1 MFRPLAV
8 NVGLRYARSRRS
20 FISFVSA
27 LSLAGL
33 ALSVAILLFV
43 QAVIAGFEQE
53 VRERVLGVVPHVT
66 VAARVPNADYAE
78 TLRAIRGVEGVV
90 AASAVVEGAG
100 LLATSKR
107 VLGAGLVGVAP
118 EGYAE
123 VSRIFDFARGE
134 AFTSGEAFA
143 RSEAL
148 EAGRFRVLVGI
159 DAARR
164 LGVDVGDDVTV
175 VLPQAVVTPLGAF
188 ARQKRFQVA
197 GLVATDSQ
205 LDRHAAYLHRDDAA
219 RLFRLG
225 DAVHGFH
232 VRLGDPLAAT
242 AARQRILRTV
252 GSRDYRAGTWQR
264 TLGGVYNAIGTT
276 KSMLYLLLSL
286 LVAVAA
292 FNLVSSLV
300 MIVNERRGD
309 VAMLRTLGSS
319 AGLVVGAFVTLGV
332 AIAAVGV
339 GAGIAAGL
347 ALGVLAEAGFPWL
360 ERALGTSLM
369 GEYLI
374 TRLPMRFTVVDV
386 GQVAATALALCLAAT
401 IVPAWRAARLN
412 PAEVLQHE

>member
-66 VAARVPNADYAE
+66 VAARVPNADHAE

-100 LLATSKR
+100 LLATSER
-107 VLGAGLVGVAP
+107 VLGAGLVGIAP
-118 EGYAE
+118 ERYAE
-123 VSRIFDFARGE
+123 VSRIFDFVL
-134 AFTSGEAFA
+134 GEAFA
-143 RSEAL
+143 FGEAL

-159 DAARR
+159 DAAQR
-164 LGVDVGDDVTV
+164 LGVGVGDDVTV

-232 VRLGDPLAAT
+232 VRLADPLAAAT
-242 AARQRILRTV
+242 ARQRILRAV

-319 AGLVVGAFVTLGV
+319 AGLLVGAFVTLGV
-332 AIAAVGV
+332 VIAAVGI

-374 TRLPMRFTVVDV
+374 TRLPMRFTSVDI

>member
-66 VAARVPNADYAE
+66 VAARVPNADHAE

-100 LLATSKR
+100 LLATSER
-107 VLGAGLVGVAP
+107 VLGAGLVGIAP
-118 EGYAE
+118 ERYAE
-123 VSRIFDFARGE
+123 VSRIFDFVL
-134 AFTSGEAFA
+134 GEAFA
-143 RSEAL
+143 FGEAL

-164 LGVDVGDDVTV
+164 LGVGVGDDVTV

-232 VRLGDPLAAT
+232 VRLADPLAAAT
-242 AARQRILRTV
+242 ARQRILRAV

-309 VAMLRTLGSS
+309 VAMLRTLGSG
-319 AGLVVGAFVTLGV
+319 AGLLVGAFVTLGV
-332 AIAAVGV
+332 VIAAVGI

-374 TRLPMRFTVVDV
+374 TRLPMRFTSVDI

>member
-66 VAARVPNADYAE
+66 VAARVPNADHAE

-100 LLATSKR
+100 LLATSER
-107 VLGAGLVGVAP
+107 VLGAGLVGIAP
-118 EGYAE
+118 ERYAE
-123 VSRIFDFARGE
+123 VSRIFDFVL
-134 AFTSGEAFA
+134 GEAFA
-143 RSEAL
+143 RGAAL

-159 DAARR
+159 DAAQR
-164 LGVDVGDDVTV
+164 LGVGVGDDVTV

-232 VRLGDPLAAT
+232 VRLADPLAAAT
-242 AARQRILRTV
+242 ARQRILRAV

-309 VAMLRTLGSS
+309 VAMLRTLGSG
-319 AGLVVGAFVTLGV
+319 AGLLVGAFVTLGV
-332 AIAAVGV
+332 VIAAVGI

-374 TRLPMRFTVVDV
+374 TRLPMRFTSVDI

>member
-100 LLATSKR
+100 LLATSER
-107 VLGAGLVGVAP
+107 VLGAGLVGIAP
-118 EGYAE
+118 ERYAE
-123 VSRIFDFARGE
+123 VSRIFDFVL
-134 AFTSGEAFA
+134 GEAFA
-143 RSEAL
+143 FGEAL

-164 LGVDVGDDVTV
+164 LGVGVGDDVTV

-232 VRLGDPLAAT
+232 VRLADPLAAAT
-242 AARQRILRTV
+242 ARQRILRAV

-319 AGLVVGAFVTLGV
+319 AGLLVGAFVTLGV
-332 AIAAVGV
+332 VIAAVGI

-374 TRLPMRFTVVDV
+374 TRLPMRFTSVDI

>member
-66 VAARVPNADYAE
+66 VAARVPNADHAE

-100 LLATSKR
+100 LLATSER
-107 VLGAGLVGVAP
+107 VLGAGLVGIAP
-118 EGYAE
+118 ERYAE
-123 VSRIFDFARGE
+123 VSRIFDFVL
-134 AFTSGEAFA
+134 GEAFA
-143 RSEAL
+143 FGEAL

-159 DAARR
+159 DAAQR
-164 LGVDVGDDVTV
+164 LGVGVGDDVTV

-232 VRLGDPLAAT
+232 VRLADPLAAAT
-242 AARQRILRTV
+242 ARQRILRAV

-319 AGLVVGAFVTLGV
+319 AGLLVGAFVTLGV
-332 AIAAVGV
+332 VIAAVGIA
-339 GAGIAAGL
+339 AGIAAGL

-374 TRLPMRFTVVDV
+374 TRLPMRFTSVDI

-401 IVPAWRAARLN
+401 VVPAWRAARLN

>member
-1 MFRPLAV
+1 MALVFRPLAV

-20 FISFVSA
+20 FISFVSG

-43 QAVIAGFEQE
+43 QAVIAGFERE

-66 VAARVPNADYAE
+66 VAGRVPVAGFGE
-78 TLRAIRGVEGVV
+78 TLRTIRDLDGVV

-100 LLATSKR
+100 LLTAAER
-107 VLGAGLVGVAP
+107 VLGVGLVGIAP
-118 EGYAE
+118 ESYAA
-123 VSRIFDFARGE
+123 VSNLFDFAQGE
-134 AFTSGEAFA
+134 
-143 RSEAL
+143 
-148 EAGRFRVLVGI
+148 VLGTGGYRILLGV

-164 LGVDVGDDVTV
+164 LGVGVGDDVTV
-175 VLPQAVVTPLGAF
+175 VLPQATATPFGAF
-188 ARQKRFQVA
+188 ARQKRFRVA
-197 GLVATDSQ
+197 GLVSTDSQ

-232 VRLGDPLAAT
+232 VRLADPLAA
-242 AARQRILRTV
+242 AGARQRIIRAV
-252 GSRDYRAGTWQR
+252 GSRDFRAGTWQR

-319 AGLVVGAFVTLGV
+319 AGLVVGAFVVLGV
-332 AIAAVGV
+332 AIAAAGI
-339 GAGIAAGL
+339 GIGIAAGF
-347 ALGVLAEAGFPWL
+347 ALGALAEAGFPWL
-360 ERALGTSLM
+360 ENALGTSLM

-374 TRLPMRFTVVDV
+374 TRLPMRFTLADV
-386 GQVAATALALCLAAT
+386 GQVAATALPLCLVAT
-401 IVPAWRAARLN
+401 IFPAWRAVRLN

>member
-1 MFRPLAV
+1 MALVFRPLAV

-20 FISFVSA
+20 FISFVSG

-43 QAVIAGFEQE
+43 QAVIAGFERE

-66 VAARVPNADYAE
+66 VAGRVPVADFGE
-78 TLRAIRGVEGVV
+78 TLRTIRDVDGVV

-100 LLATSKR
+100 LLTAAER
-107 VLGAGLVGVAP
+107 VLGVGLVGIAP
-118 EGYAE
+118 ESYAA
-123 VSRIFDFARGE
+123 VSNLFDFAQGE
-134 AFTSGEAFA
+134 ALG
-143 RSEAL
+143 
-148 EAGRFRVLVGI
+148 AGNYRILLGV

-164 LGVDVGDDVTV
+164 LGVGVGDDVTV
-175 VLPQAVVTPLGAF
+175 VLPQATATPFGAF
-188 ARQKRFQVA
+188 ARQKRFGVA

-232 VRLGDPLAAT
+232 VRLADPLAA
-242 AARQRILRTV
+242 AGARQRIMRAV
-252 GSRDYRAGTWQR
+252 GSRDFRAGTWQR

-319 AGLVVGAFVTLGV
+319 AALVVGAFVVLGV
-332 AIAAVGV
+332 AIAAAGI
-339 GAGIAAGL
+339 GIGIAAGF
-347 ALGVLAEAGFPWL
+347 ALGALAEAGFPWL
-360 ERALGTSLM
+360 ENALGTSLM

-374 TRLPMRFTVVDV
+374 TRLPMRFTLADV

-401 IVPAWRAARLN
+401 IFPAWRAARLN

>member
-43 QAVIAGFEQE
+43 QAVIAGFERE

-100 LLATSKR
+100 LLATSER
-107 VLGAGLVGVAP
+107 VLGAGLVGIAP
-118 EGYAE
+118 ERYAE
-123 VSRIFDFARGE
+123 VSKLFDFAPG
-134 AFTSGEAFA
+134 
-143 RSEAL
+143 EAL
-148 EAGRFRVLVGI
+148 EAGRFRVLIGI
-159 DAARR
+159 DAAER
-164 LGVDVGDDVTV
+164 LGVGAGDDVMV
-175 VLPQAVVTPLGAF
+175 LLPQAVVTPLGAF
-188 ARQKRFQVA
+188 ARQKRFKVA

-232 VRLGDPLAAT
+232 VRLDDPLAAT
-242 AARQRILRTV
+242 AARQRILRAI

-264 TLGGVYNAIGTT
+264 TLGGVYNAIGAT
-276 KSMLYLLLSL
+276 KRMLYLLLSL

-332 AIAAVGV
+332 AIAAVGIGV
-339 GAGIAAGL
+339 GIGAGL

-374 TRLPMRFTVVDV
+374 TRLPMRFSAVDV

-401 IVPAWRAARLN
+401 IIPAWRAARLN

>member
-66 VAARVPNADYAE
+66 VAARVPNADHAE

-100 LLATSKR
+100 LLATSER
-107 VLGAGLVGVAP
+107 VLGAGLVGIAP
-118 EGYAE
+118 ERYAE
-123 VSRIFDFARGE
+123 VSRIFDFVL
-134 AFTSGEAFA
+134 GEAFA
-143 RSEAL
+143 RGAAL

-164 LGVDVGDDVTV
+164 LGVGVGDDVTV

-232 VRLGDPLAAT
+232 VRLADPLAAAT
-242 AARQRILRTV
+242 ARQRILRAV

-319 AGLVVGAFVTLGV
+319 AGLLVGAFVTLGAV
-332 AIAAVGV
+332 IAAVGI

-374 TRLPMRFTVVDV
+374 TRLPMRFTSVDI

-401 IVPAWRAARLN
+401 VVPAWRAARLN

>member
-66 VAARVPNADYAE
+66 VAARVPNADHAE

-100 LLATSKR
+100 LLATSER
-107 VLGAGLVGVAP
+107 VLGAGLVGIAP
-118 EGYAE
+118 ERYAE
-123 VSRIFDFARGE
+123 VSRIFDFVL
-134 AFTSGEAFA
+134 GEAFA
-143 RSEAL
+143 FGEAL

-159 DAARR
+159 DAAQR
-164 LGVDVGDDVTV
+164 LGVGVGDDVTV

-205 LDRHAAYLHRDDAA
+205 LDRHAAYLHHDDAA

-232 VRLGDPLAAT
+232 VRLADPLAAAT
-242 AARQRILRTV
+242 ARQRILRAV

-319 AGLVVGAFVTLGV
+319 AGLLVGAFVTLGV
-332 AIAAVGV
+332 VIAAVGI

-374 TRLPMRFTVVDV
+374 TRLPMRFTSVDI

>member
-100 LLATSKR
+100 LLATSER
-107 VLGAGLVGVAP
+107 VLGAGLVGIAP
-118 EGYAE
+118 EHYGK
-123 VSRIFDFARGE
+123 VSRIFDFA
-134 AFTSGEAFA
+134 FGEAFA
-143 RSEAL
+143 NGEAL

-164 LGVDVGDDVTV
+164 LGVGVGDDVTV

-188 ARQKRFQVA
+188 ARQKRFEVA

-225 DAVHGFH
+225 DTVHGFH

-242 AARQRILRTV
+242 AARQRILRAV

-332 AIAAVGV
+332 VIAAVGI
-339 GAGIAAGL
+339 GAGVAAGL

-369 GEYLI
+369 SEYLI
-374 TRLPMRFTVVDV
+374 TRLPMRFTAVDI

-412 PAEVLQHE
+412 PAEILQHE

>member
-1 MFRPLAV
+1 MALVFRPLAV

-20 FISFVSA
+20 FISFVSG

-43 QAVIAGFEQE
+43 QAVIAGFERE

-66 VAARVPNADYAE
+66 VAGRVPVADFGE
-78 TLRAIRGVEGVV
+78 TLRTIRGVEGVV

-100 LLATSKR
+100 LLTAAES
-107 VLGAGLVGVAP
+107 VLGVGLVGIAP
-118 EGYAE
+118 ESYAG
-123 VSRIFDFARGE
+123 VSNLFDFAQGE
-134 AFTSGEAFA
+134 ALGTGSYRILLG
-143 RSEAL
+143 
-148 EAGRFRVLVGI
+148 V

-164 LGVDVGDDVTV
+164 LGVGVGDDVTV
-175 VLPQAVVTPLGAF
+175 VLPQATATPFGAF
-188 ARQKRFQVA
+188 ARQKRFHVA
-197 GLVATDSQ
+197 GLVSTDSQ

-232 VRLGDPLAAT
+232 VRLADPLAA
-242 AARQRILRTV
+242 AGARQRIIRAV
-252 GSRDYRAGTWQR
+252 GSRDFRAGTWQR

-319 AGLVVGAFVTLGV
+319 AGLVVGAFVVLGV
-332 AIAAVGV
+332 AIAAAGI
-339 GAGIAAGL
+339 GIGIAAGF
-347 ALGVLAEAGFPWL
+347 ALGALAEAGFPWL
-360 ERALGTSLM
+360 ESALGTSLM

-374 TRLPMRFTVVDV
+374 TRLPMRFTLADV

-401 IVPAWRAARLN
+401 VFPAWRAARLN

>member
-1 MFRPLAV
+1 MALVFRPLAV

-20 FISFVSA
+20 FISFVSG

-43 QAVIAGFEQE
+43 QAVIAGFERE

-66 VAARVPNADYAE
+66 VAGRVPVADFGE
-78 TLRAIRGVEGVV
+78 TLRAIRDLDGVV

-100 LLATSKR
+100 LLAAAER
-107 VLGAGLVGVAP
+107 VHGVGLVGIAP
-118 EGYAE
+118 ESYAA
-123 VSRIFDFARGE
+123 VSNLFDFAQGE
-134 AFTSGEAFA
+134 
-143 RSEAL
+143 
-148 EAGRFRVLVGI
+148 VLGTGGYRILLGV

-175 VLPQAVVTPLGAF
+175 VLPQATATPFGAF
-188 ARQKRFQVA
+188 ARQKRFRVA
-197 GLVATDSQ
+197 GLVSTDSQ

-232 VRLGDPLAAT
+232 VRLADPLAA
-242 AARQRILRTV
+242 AGARQRIIRAV
-252 GSRDYRAGTWQR
+252 GSRDFRAGTWQR

-319 AGLVVGAFVTLGV
+319 AGLVVGAFVVLGV
-332 AIAAVGV
+332 AIATAGI
-339 GAGIAAGL
+339 GIGIAASF
-347 ALGVLAEAGFPWL
+347 ALGALAEAGFPWL
-360 ERALGTSLM
+360 ESTLGTSLM

-374 TRLPMRFTVVDV
+374 TRLPMRFTLADV

-401 IVPAWRAARLN
+401 VFPAWRAARLN